1 MAEKKVGDILDGL
14 GVVVDM
20 DDGDLVASAVVLLKV
35 VTADGGV
42 TLAIASDE
50 GCSWL
55 EQLGIV
61 AAAGSI
67 VNKPDDF
74 TQREVD

>member
-1 MAEKKVGDILDGL
+1 MAERKVGDILDGL
-14 GVVVDM
+14 GVVVDL

-61 AAAGSI
+61 AASASI

-74 TQREVD
+74 TQRQVD

>member
-1 MAEKKVGDILDGL
+1 MAERKVGDILDGL
-14 GVVVDM
+14 GVVVDL
-20 DDGDLVASAVVLLKV
+20 DDGDLVASSVVLLKV
-35 VTADGGV
+35 ITADGGV
-42 TLAIASDE
+42 TLAIASNE
-50 GCSWL
+50 GCTWL

-61 AAAGSI
+61 VSAASI